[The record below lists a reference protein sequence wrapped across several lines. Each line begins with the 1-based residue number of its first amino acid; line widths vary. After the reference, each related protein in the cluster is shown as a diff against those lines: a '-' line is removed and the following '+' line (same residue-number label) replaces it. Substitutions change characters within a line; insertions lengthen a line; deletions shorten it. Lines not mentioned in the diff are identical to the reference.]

1 MSTIIK
7 PTDLN
12 LNKIQYSK
20 PEFNSI
26 PGQKLGFKRIRLN
39 YIHNNDLKDFI
50 IESPANLLSWGLVE
64 NRDLQTNALNG
75 YQMAINLW
83 SKPNK
88 TEEEEMFVESI
99 NKICDHAVEHLVK
112 NRESI
117 ERYDLEKADLKKFN
131 PLYWKMEKGKRVPDR
146 GPTLYAKTKY
156 SKKDCNIQTLFYDE
170 TKNHAHNNQ
179 PLSILNKHCYVKFT
193 LKIESIYIG
202 TCISLQLKLD
212 EVGYR
217 LKDGVE
223 LRSKLF
229 PNIQLCQ
236 NVAPTETVVLDTKSL
251 TEDLTSLKVEVD
263 EDEESFYE
271 EEEIEEIEIKEE
283 VIEPKVEMTEKV
295 VMDVTKPKRA
305 TKSKKITA

>member
-1 MSTIIK
+1 M
-7 PTDLN
+7 
-12 LNKIQYSK
+12 
-20 PEFNSI
+20 
-26 PGQKLGFKRIRLN
+26 
-39 YIHNNDLKDFI
+39 
-50 IESPANLLSWGLVE
+50 
-64 NRDLQTNALNG
+64 
-75 YQMAINLW
+75 
-83 SKPNK
+83 
-88 TEEEEMFVESI
+88 
-99 NKICDHAVEHLVK
+99 
-112 NRESI
+112 
-117 ERYDLEKADLKKFN
+117 
-131 PLYWKMEKGKRVPDR
+131 
-146 GPTLYAKTKY
+146 
-156 SKKDCNIQTLFYDE
+156 
-170 TKNHAHNNQ
+170 
-179 PLSILNKHCYVKFT
+179 SILNKHCYVKFT

-236 NVAPTETVVLDTKSL
+236 NVVAPKETDTKSL

-283 VIEPKVEMTEKV
+283 VIEPKVEIPEKV

>member
-39 YIHNNDLKDFI
+39 YEVNNDLKDFI

-131 PLYWKMEKGKRVPDR
+131 PLYWKMEKG
-146 GPTLYAKTKY
+146 
-156 SKKDCNIQTLFYDE
+156 NEFQ
-170 TKNHAHNNQ
+170 
-179 PLSILNKHCYVKFT
+179 
-193 LKIESIYIG
+193 IEDLHYM
-202 TCISLQLKLD
+202 QK
-212 EVGYR
+212 
-217 LKDGVE
+217 
-223 LRSKLF
+223 
-229 PNIQLCQ
+229 PNIRRKTLIFRLSSTMKQKTMLIIINLC
-236 NVAPTETVVLDTKSL
+236 L
-251 TEDLTSLKVEVD
+251 
-263 EDEESFYE
+263 F
-271 EEEIEEIEIKEE
+271 
-283 VIEPKVEMTEKV
+283 
-295 VMDVTKPKRA
+295 
-305 TKSKKITA
+305 